1 MKIIL
6 LQELPMN
13 IWQQLLDKGLV
24 IGLLGIA
31 VYVLWKRDS
40 QMNEKMN
47 RYLDEDRKE
56 MFTVI
61 GNNTKAF
68 EDLAHTMKDM
78 ITKKL

>member
-1 MKIIL
+1 MKIII

-68 EDLAHTMKDM
+68 EDLAHTMRDM
-78 ITKKL
+78 INKKL